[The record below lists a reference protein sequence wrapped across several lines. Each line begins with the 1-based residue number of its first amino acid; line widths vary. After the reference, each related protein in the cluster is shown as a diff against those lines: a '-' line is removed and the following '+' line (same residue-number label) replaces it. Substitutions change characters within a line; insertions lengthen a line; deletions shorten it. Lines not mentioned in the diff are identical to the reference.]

1 MNEKKYII
9 KWTLLWEELH
19 HQRQLFN
26 FTSVHLST
34 KHVNQLTFLVPQIHF
49 ASLVRQDQWE
59 MTKPWFGRGL
69 LYSACWVNGICMCTS
84 SKECLWHILIWS
96 DPQDTLNKLTFLRH
110 IETEHCSQRFHIN
123 RLYNDTLANRV
134 PNMHQVIFN
143 NKICLRRKSKMKT
156 SVLRS
161 RNFLVS
167 RELWRGDYSKS
178 ICFHLKHRQLGV

>member
-1 MNEKKYII
+1 MNSPNAPFIIFNSHLKKQLTGVPLNSKWTKKKYII

-34 KHVNQLTFLVPQIHF
+34 KHVNQLTFVVPKIHF

-69 LYSACWVNGICMCTS
+69 LYSACRVNGIWMCTS
-84 SKECLWHILIWS
+84 SKECLWHILICS

-110 IETEHCSQRFHIN
+110 MVTELLFPTFP
-123 RLYNDTLANRV
+123 Y
-134 PNMHQVIFN
+134 
-143 NKICLRRKSKMKT
+143 
-156 SVLRS
+156 
-161 RNFLVS
+161 
-167 RELWRGDYSKS
+167 
-178 ICFHLKHRQLGV
+178 